1 MDSAKLYFLSP
12 ELISSRIPNGCYG
25 LCENPHYVPSNVLK
39 CVLSPTVKQTN
50 KKQPNSTKNNS
61 NKIKSPPPPE
71 KNKKQKPQTKPQ
83 EKKKIKNRKTK
94 PNKTN
99 ILWQCAVQPFK
110 FRHIHQHHNK
120 KDLMGPKGGRRL
132 GILLC
137 RCSQCAPELLAVSSR
152 DTHMSAPPCPQ
163 TTTCSLV
170 WSTQSS
176 TDRRKR
182 FAGLSRRGTLMQ
194 GSGMP

>member
-12 ELISSRIPNGCYG
+12 ELISSRIPSGCYG

-50 KKQPNSTKNNS
+50 KKQPNPTNNNS
-61 NKIKSPPPPE
+61 NKIKRLPPSPWKIK
-71 KNKKQKPQTKPQ
+71 KNKIHLTTG
-83 EKKKIKNRKTK
+83 KKKKKKNRKTK

-99 ILWQCAVQPFK
+99 ILWQCAVQTFK

-120 KDLMGPKGGRRL
+120 KDLMGPKGERRP

-137 RCSQCAPELLAVSSR
+137 RCSQCAPQLLAVSSR
-152 DTHMSAPPCPQ
+152 DTHMSVLPCPQ

-170 WSTQSS
+170 WSTQ
-176 TDRRKR
+176 
-182 FAGLSRRGTLMQ
+182 
-194 GSGMP
+194 